1 MNNFASINFSNLN
14 PTGWGDVTTI
24 TQLLNEGAD
33 VNFRIDFGW
42 QNPEEEG
49 QGKRLGRKGTP
60 LHRAVLANMFS
71 DRKEK
76 DTLGVVKLLLNSG
89 ADVNALDSMN
99 STPLHFAVRF
109 CPADVVEI
117 LIKHGAEVNTCNKNG
132 ETPLHFAVGRS
143 LANEAEEKE
152 SLSVIK
158 LLLDSRA
165 KTHFHDHR
173 GKTPL
178 HIAAR
183 KTGKPSILEALPKRI
198 DSTNA
203 RDGDGQTLLHFAME
217 GGVLWGKITEEKAL
231 SVLKLLLDSNSDID
245 ARNKDGRTP
254 LHSAVSWGHCP
265 SILETLIKHGADVNT
280 RDKYGRTPLHNVA
293 SSVKKPISELAIFE
307 TLIKHGADVNARS
320 KGGKTPLHSVAS
332 SINNPDSV
340 IFETL
345 IKHGA
350 DVNACDNF
358 GRTPLHNVASTISN
372 PNHVILEYESNYV
385 WWETLG
391 KLGKAPNPVIF
402 GTLIKHGADVNARDN
417 SGKTP
422 LHLLITPSN
431 YITGKHTVITGGTDE
446 IGDFRMPE
454 DLECLVEDGV
464 KILIKHGA
472 DVNARDKVGEMP
484 LRIAMREGLSNV
496 EEMLVD
502 AGGLHYGFSWLD
514 KFRSNPREPIDENN
528 WNINRIVKKML
539 GKFRENKGIDTYL
552 AILIHQVALDIAV
565 KDDDERLLEL
575 IVDLTGD
582 CASGNQMRRMLGYED
597 EWGVDEV
604 GLATDVI
611 RYLSVDDAKKELVR
625 EVWINL
631 SNWKSNYGGWI

>member
-1 MNNFASINFSNLN
+1 MNFGNLN
-14 PTGWGDVTTI
+14 PSGWGDVATI
-24 TQLLNEGAD
+24 AQLLNAGAD
-33 VNFRIDFGW
+33 VSFRIDFGW
-42 QNPEEEG
+42 QNPEEKGRES
-49 QGKRLGRKGTP
+49 RLGRMGTP

-71 DRKEK
+71 ERKEK
-76 DTLGVVKLLLNSG
+76 DTLGVVKLLLDAG
-89 ADVNALDSMN
+89 ADINALDNMN

-109 CPADVVEI
+109 CPADVVET
-117 LIKHGAEVNTCNKNG
+117 LIKHGAEVNTCNKRG
-132 ETPLHFAVGRS
+132 ETPLHFAVERS

-152 SLSVIK
+152 ALSVIK
-158 LLLDSRA
+158 LLLDSSA
-165 KTHFHDHR
+165 KTHFHNYR

-178 HIAAR
+178 HMAAR
-183 KTGKPSILEALPKRI
+183 RTGKPSILEVLPKGRVN
-198 DSTNA
+198 TNA
-203 RDGDGQTLLHFAME
+203 RDGDGQTPLHFAIE
-217 GGVLWGKITEEKAL
+217 GGVLWGKITEKKAL

-254 LHSAVSWGHCP
+254 LHSAVSWNHCP
-265 SILETLIKHGADVNT
+265 SIIETLIKHGADVNT
-280 RDKYGRTPLHNVA
+280 RDKYEKTPLHNVA
-293 SSVKKPISELAIFE
+293 SSIEEPDNELVIFE

-320 KGGKTPLHSVAS
+320 KGGKTPLHNVAS
-332 SINNPDSV
+332 SIKNPDSS

-552 AILIHQVALDIAV
+552 AILIQDIAS
-565 KDDDERLLEL
+565 KDDDDDLLEL
-575 IVDLTGD
+575 IIEFMGE
-582 CASGNQMRRMLGYED
+582 CGGESQMRPMLACAGDWLED
-597 EWGVDEV
+597 V
-604 GLATDVI
+604 GDLATNITVLI
-611 RYLSVDDAKKELVR
+611 TGLNVDNAKKELIR
-625 EVWINL
+625 EVWANV
-631 SNWKSNYGGWI
+631 SNWKSDCGGWI